1 MDCRDDCWPTD
12 AERFEILRHG
22 LDGTQKLP
30 LLDRERAN
38 RKSIGARFWNSKR
51 GEQRER
57 ILAAR
62 HRHGHAIAVAN
73 HLETMDRFTG
83 LAQQYFFDVH
93 LFIVEADRPQ
103 REMAY
108 PGRGTFPSAAVSANV
123 GSVSMDIGLL
133 LNQNSNLS
141 PEDESLL
148 TGLRAGC
155 EDAYEELIQRY
166 QTPVYNLAYRLLDD
180 TGDACDVVQEVFL
193 KVFRGVNQ
201 FRGQST
207 VKTWI
212 YRIAV
217 NEAHNRRRWLFRH
230 RPNCVGLEETG
241 LDDQLH
247 ERPIEYAGPSPF
259 QVVFNSE
266 RQALIEQA
274 LADINPSFREAL
286 VLRETEDCSY
296 EEIADIL
303 QISLGTVKSRILRG
317 REALRKQLAGRV
329 EPAPS
334 FGWAPSR

>member
-1 MDCRDDCWPTD
+1 
-12 AERFEILRHG
+12 
-22 LDGTQKLP
+22 
-30 LLDRERAN
+30 
-38 RKSIGARFWNSKR
+38 
-51 GEQRER
+51 
-57 ILAAR
+57 
-62 HRHGHAIAVAN
+62 V
-73 HLETMDRFTG
+73 
-83 LAQQYFFDVH
+83 
-93 LFIVEADRPQ
+93 
-103 REMAY
+103 
-108 PGRGTFPSAAVSANV
+108 
-123 GSVSMDIGLL
+123 DIGLL
-133 LNQNSNLS
+133 LNQNSTLS
-141 PEDESLL
+141 SEDENLL
-148 TGLRAGC
+148 TGLRAGS

-166 QTPVYNLAYRLLDD
+166 QTPVYNLAFRLLDD
-180 TGDACDVVQEVFL
+180 SGDACDVVQEVFL

-230 RPNCVGLEETG
+230 RPNSVGLEETG
-241 LDDQLH
+241 ADDQLH
-247 ERPIEYAGPSPF
+247 VRPIEDAGPSPF
-259 QVVFNSE
+259 QIAFNSE

-274 LADINPSFREAL
+274 LADINPTFREAL

-296 EEIADIL
+296 EEIAEIL